1 MKNQRFGVEI
11 EMTGITRATAAKV
24 IAGHFHT
31 TATHVG
37 GSYDT
42 YTVRGEDGRQ
52 WNLVRDQS
60 IDRRN
65 SRGYTDRH
73 EYSVEMVTPIC
84 KYDDITTIQ
93 EIVRK
98 LRTAGAKVNDSCG
111 IHVHVD
117 ASQHDV
123 RTLRNL
129 VNIMASKE
137 DLLYKA
143 LDVEVERERYCKKV
157 DMNFLEKLNKKK
169 PKEMRDLE
177 DIWYEGYG
185 YNRHAHYNNSRYR
198 ALNLHSVFTKGTVEF
213 RLFNSTLHA
222 GEVKSYIQL
231 CLAINN
237 QALTQK
243 SASRAKTQS
252 ENEKY
257 TFRTWLLR
265 LGLIGDE
272 FKTARG
278 HLLKK
283 LEGNIAW
290 KDPAQADAQRERI
303 AERRRL
309 LEETENATQA
319 EEQEAVPE
327 ETQEE
332 APALEMTM

>member
-1 MKNQRFGVEI
+1 MKTQRFGVEI
-11 EMTGITRATAAKV
+11 EMTGITRATAARV
-24 IAGHFHT
+24 IAGHFNT
-31 TATHVG
+31 TATHIG

-42 YTVRGEDGRQ
+42 YSVRAPDGRQ

-60 IDRRN
+60 IDRQN
-65 SRGYTDRH
+65 SRGRTERH

-98 LRTAGAKVNDSCG
+98 LRAAGAKVNDSCG

-117 ASQHDV
+117 ASKHDV

-143 LDVEVERERYCKKV
+143 LDVEVDRERYCKKV
-157 DMNFLEKLNKKK
+157 DTKFLEELNKKR
-169 PKEMRDLE
+169 PKQMAELE
-177 DIWYEGYG
+177 DIWYDGYG
-185 YNRHAHYNNSRYR
+185 YNRHAHYNPSRYR

-231 CLAINN
+231 CLAINH
-237 QALTQK
+237 QALAQK
-243 SASRAKTQS
+243 SASRAKTHS

-265 LGLIGDE
+265 LGMIGDE

-283 LEGNIAW
+283 LDGNIAW
-290 KDPAQADAQRERI
+290 KDPAQADAQRERL

-309 LEETENATQA
+309 MEEAENEPRGEGQETVQEDTQ
-319 EEQEAVPE
+319 
-327 ETQEE
+327 E
-332 APALEMTM
+332 APAFEMTM

>member
-1 MKNQRFGVEI
+1 MKTQRFGVEI
-11 EMTGITRATAAKV
+11 EMTGITRATAARV
-24 IAGHFHT
+24 IAGHFNT
-31 TATHVG
+31 TATHIG

-42 YTVRGEDGRQ
+42 YSVRAPDGRQ

-60 IDRRN
+60 IDRQN
-65 SRGYTDRH
+65 SRGRTERH

-98 LRTAGAKVNDSCG
+98 LRAAGAKVNDSCG

-117 ASQHDV
+117 ASEHDV

-143 LDVEVERERYCKKV
+143 LDVEVDRERYCKKV
-157 DMNFLEKLNKKK
+157 DTKFLEELNKKR
-169 PKEMRDLE
+169 PKQMAELE
-177 DIWYEGYG
+177 DIWYDGYG
-185 YNRHAHYNNSRYR
+185 YNRHAHYNPSRYR

-231 CLAINN
+231 CLAINH
-237 QALTQK
+237 QALAQK
-243 SASRAKTQS
+243 SASRAKTHS

-265 LGLIGDE
+265 LGMIGDE

-283 LEGNIAW
+283 LDGNIAW
-290 KDPAQADAQRERI
+290 KDPAQADAQRERL

-309 LEETENATQA
+309 MEEAENEPRG
-319 EEQEAVPE
+319 EEQETVQE
-327 ETQEE
+327 DTQE
-332 APALEMTM
+332 APAFEMTM

>member
-1 MKNQRFGVEI
+1 
-11 EMTGITRATAAKV
+11 MTGITRETAARV
-24 IAGHFHT
+24 IAGHFNT
-31 TATHVG
+31 TATHIG

-42 YTVRGEDGRQ
+42 YSVRSPDGRQ

-60 IDRRN
+60 IDRQN
-65 SRGYTDRH
+65 SRGRTERH
-73 EYSVEMVTPIC
+73 EYSVEMATPIC

-98 LRTAGAKVNDSCG
+98 LRAAGAKVNDSCG

-117 ASQHDV
+117 ASKHDV
-123 RTLRNL
+123 GTLRNL

-143 LDVEVERERYCKKV
+143 LDVEVDRERYCKKV
-157 DMNFLEKLNKKK
+157 DTKFLEELNKKR
-169 PKEMRDLE
+169 PKQMAELE
-177 DIWYEGYG
+177 DIWYDGYG
-185 YNRHAHYNNSRYR
+185 YNRHAHYNPSRYR

-231 CLAINN
+231 CLAINH
-237 QALTQK
+237 QALAQK
-243 SASRAKTQS
+243 SASRAKTHS

-265 LGLIGDE
+265 LGMIGDE

-283 LEGNIAW
+283 LDGNIAW
-290 KDPAQADAQRERI
+290 KDPAQADAQRERL

-309 LEETENATQA
+309 MEEAESEPQG
-319 EEQEAVPE
+319 EEQETVQE
-327 ETQEE
+327 DTQE
-332 APALEMTM
+332 APAFEMTM

>member
-1 MKNQRFGVEI
+1 MKTQRFGVEI
-11 EMTGITRATAAKV
+11 EMTGITRATAARV
-24 IAGHFHT
+24 IAGHFNT
-31 TATHVG
+31 TATHIG

-42 YTVRGEDGRQ
+42 YSVRAPDGRQ

-60 IDRRN
+60 IDRQN
-65 SRGYTDRH
+65 SRGRTERH
-73 EYSVEMVTPIC
+73 EYSVEMVSPIC
-84 KYDDITTIQ
+84 KYDDIITIQ

-98 LRTAGAKVNDSCG
+98 LRAAGAKVNDSCG

-117 ASQHDV
+117 ASKHDV

-157 DMNFLEKLNKKK
+157 DEKFLEELNKKK
-169 PKEMRDLE
+169 PRQMQDLE
-177 DIWYEGYG
+177 DIWYDGYG

-231 CLAINN
+231 CLAINH
-237 QALTQK
+237 QALAQK
-243 SASRAKTQS
+243 SASRAKTHS

-265 LGLIGDE
+265 LGMIGDE

-283 LEGNIAW
+283 LDGNIAW
-290 KDPAQADAQRERI
+290 KDPAQADAQRERL

-309 LEETENATQA
+309 MEEAENEPRG
-319 EEQEAVPE
+319 EEQETVQE
-327 ETQEE
+327 DTQVE
-332 APALEMTM
+332 APAFEMTM

>member
-37 GSYDT
+37 GGYDA

-290 KDPAQADAQRERI
+290 KDPAQAEAQRERI

-319 EEQEAVPE
+319 EEQETVPE
-327 ETQEE
+327 ETQE

>member
-1 MKNQRFGVEI
+1 
-11 EMTGITRATAAKV
+11 MTGITRATAAKV

-37 GSYDT
+37 GGYDT

-93 EIVRK
+93 ELVRK
-98 LRTAGAKVNDSCG
+98 LRSAGAKVNDSCG

-309 LEETENATQA
+309 LDATENATQA

-332 APALEMTM
+332 APVLEMTM

>member
-73 EYSVEMVTPIC
+73 EYSVELVTPIC

-98 LRTAGAKVNDSCG
+98 LRSAGAKVNDSCG

-252 ENEKY
+252 ANEKY

-290 KDPAQADAQRERI
+290 KDPAQAEAQRERI

-319 EEQEAVPE
+319 EEQETVPE
-327 ETQEE
+327 ETQE

>member
-37 GSYDT
+37 GGYDT

-252 ENEKY
+252 ANEKY

-290 KDPAQADAQRERI
+290 KDPAQAEAQRERI

-319 EEQEAVPE
+319 EEQETVPE
-327 ETQEE
+327 ETQE

>member
-1 MKNQRFGVEI
+1 MKTQRFGVEI
-11 EMTGITRATAAKV
+11 EMTGITRATAARV
-24 IAGHFHT
+24 IAGHFNT
-31 TATHVG
+31 TATHIG

-42 YTVRGEDGRQ
+42 YSVRAPDGRQ

-60 IDRRN
+60 IDRQN
-65 SRGYTDRH
+65 SRGRTERH
-73 EYSVEMVTPIC
+73 EYSVEMVSPIC
-84 KYDDITTIQ
+84 KYEDIPTIQ
-93 EIVRK
+93 ELVRK

-117 ASQHDV
+117 ASKHDV

-143 LDVEVERERYCKKV
+143 LDVEVDRERYCKKV
-157 DMNFLEKLNKKK
+157 DTKFLEELNKKR
-169 PKEMRDLE
+169 PKQMAELE
-177 DIWYEGYG
+177 DIWYDGYG
-185 YNRHAHYNNSRYR
+185 YNRHAHYNPSRYR

-231 CLAINN
+231 CLAINH
-237 QALTQK
+237 QALAQK
-243 SASRAKTQS
+243 SASRAKTHS

-265 LGLIGDE
+265 LGMIGDE

-283 LEGNIAW
+283 LDGNIAW
-290 KDPAQADAQRERI
+290 KDPAQADAQRERL

-309 LEETENATQA
+309 MEEAENEPQG
-319 EEQEAVPE
+319 EEQETVQE
-327 ETQEE
+327 DTQE
-332 APALEMTM
+332 APAFEMTM

>member
-1 MKNQRFGVEI
+1 MKTQRFGVEI
-11 EMTGITRATAAKV
+11 EMTGITRATAARV
-24 IAGHFHT
+24 IAGHFNT
-31 TATHVG
+31 TATHIG

-42 YTVRGEDGRQ
+42 YSVRSPDGRQ

-60 IDRRN
+60 IDRQN
-65 SRGYTDRH
+65 SRGRTERH

-98 LRTAGAKVNDSCG
+98 LRAAGAKVNDSCG

-117 ASQHDV
+117 ASKHDV

-143 LDVEVERERYCKKV
+143 LDVEVDRERYCKKV
-157 DMNFLEKLNKKK
+157 DTKFLEELNKKR
-169 PKEMRDLE
+169 PKQMAELE
-177 DIWYEGYG
+177 DIWYDGYG
-185 YNRHAHYNNSRYR
+185 YNRHAHYNPSRYR

-231 CLAINN
+231 CLAINH
-237 QALTQK
+237 QALAQK
-243 SASRAKTQS
+243 SASRAKTHS

-265 LGLIGDE
+265 LGMIGDE

-283 LEGNIAW
+283 LDGNIAW
-290 KDPAQADAQRERI
+290 KDPAQADAQRERL

-309 LEETENATQA
+309 MEEAESEPQG
-319 EEQEAVPE
+319 EEQETVQE
-327 ETQEE
+327 DTQE
-332 APALEMTM
+332 APAFEMTM

>member
-1 MKNQRFGVEI
+1 MKSQRFGIEI
-11 EMTGITRATAAKV
+11 EMTGITRATAARV
-24 IAGHFHT
+24 IAGHFNT

-37 GSYDT
+37 GGYDT
-42 YTVRGEDGRQ
+42 YSVRAPDGRQ

-60 IDRRN
+60 IHRRN

-73 EYSVEMVTPIC
+73 EYSVEMVSPIC
-84 KYDDITTIQ
+84 TYEDIGTIQ
-93 EIVRK
+93 ELVRK
-98 LRTAGAKVNDSCG
+98 LRMAGAKVNDSCG

-117 ASQHDV
+117 ASKHDV
-123 RTLRNL
+123 KTLRNL

-143 LDVEVERERYCKKV
+143 LNVEVERERYCKKV
-157 DMNFLEKLNKKK
+157 DVRFLEELNRKR
-169 PKEMRDLE
+169 PKQMVDLE
-177 DIWYEGYG
+177 DLWYEGYG

-231 CLAINN
+231 CLAINA
-237 QALTQK
+237 QALKQK
-243 SASRAKTQS
+243 CASRAKTQS
-252 ENEKY
+252 PNEKY

-265 LGLIGDE
+265 LGMIGDE

-283 LEGNIAW
+283 LDGNIAW
-290 KDPAQADAQRERI
+290 KDPAQAEAQRERL
-303 AERRRL
+303 AENRRL
-309 LEETENATQA
+309 QEERQSAEEMEETED
-319 EEQEAVPE
+319 
-327 ETQEE
+327 E
-332 APALEMTM
+332 APAFEMTM

>member
-1 MKNQRFGVEI
+1 MKTQRFGVEI
-11 EMTGITRATAAKV
+11 EMTGITRATAARV
-24 IAGHFHT
+24 IAGHFNT
-31 TATHVG
+31 TATHIG

-42 YTVRGEDGRQ
+42 YSVRAPDGRQ

-60 IDRRN
+60 IDRQN
-65 SRGYTDRH
+65 SRGRTERH

-98 LRTAGAKVNDSCG
+98 LRAAGAKVNDSCG

-117 ASQHDV
+117 ASKHDV

-143 LDVEVERERYCKKV
+143 LDVEVDRERYCKKV
-157 DMNFLEKLNKKK
+157 DTKFLEELNKKR
-169 PKEMRDLE
+169 PKQMAELE
-177 DIWYEGYG
+177 DIWYDGYG
-185 YNRHAHYNNSRYR
+185 YNRHAHYNPSRYR

-231 CLAINN
+231 CLAINH
-237 QALTQK
+237 QALAQK
-243 SASRAKTQS
+243 SASRAKTHS

-265 LGLIGDE
+265 LGMIGDE

-283 LEGNIAW
+283 LDGNIAW
-290 KDPAQADAQRERI
+290 KDPAQADAQRERL

-309 LEETENATQA
+309 MEEAENEPQG
-319 EEQEAVPE
+319 EEQETVQE
-327 ETQEE
+327 DTQE
-332 APALEMTM
+332 APAFEMTM

>member
-1 MKNQRFGVEI
+1 M
-11 EMTGITRATAAKV
+11 
-24 IAGHFHT
+24 
-31 TATHVG
+31 
-37 GSYDT
+37 
-42 YTVRGEDGRQ
+42 
-52 WNLVRDQS
+52 
-60 IDRRN
+60 
-65 SRGYTDRH
+65 
-73 EYSVEMVTPIC
+73 EMVSPIC
-84 KYDDITTIQ
+84 KYEDIPTIQ
-93 EIVRK
+93 ELVRK

-117 ASQHDV
+117 ASKHDV
-123 RTLRNL
+123 KTLRNL

-157 DMNFLEKLNKKK
+157 DTKFLEELNKKR
-169 PKEMRDLE
+169 PKQMAELE
-177 DIWYEGYG
+177 DIWYDGYG

-231 CLAINN
+231 CLAIND
-237 QALTQK
+237 QALKQK

-252 ENEKY
+252 PNEKY

-265 LGLIGDE
+265 LGMIGDE

-283 LEGNIAW
+283 LDGNIAW
-290 KDPAQADAQRERI
+290 KDPAQADAQRERL

-309 LEETENATQA
+309 MEEAENEPQG
-319 EEQEAVPE
+319 EEQETVQE
-327 ETQEE
+327 DTQE
-332 APALEMTM
+332 APAFEMTM

>member
-1 MKNQRFGVEI
+1 M
-11 EMTGITRATAAKV
+11 
-24 IAGHFHT
+24 
-31 TATHVG
+31 
-37 GSYDT
+37 
-42 YTVRGEDGRQ
+42 
-52 WNLVRDQS
+52 
-60 IDRRN
+60 
-65 SRGYTDRH
+65 
-73 EYSVEMVTPIC
+73 
-84 KYDDITTIQ
+84 
-93 EIVRK
+93 
-98 LRTAGAKVNDSCG
+98 
-111 IHVHVD
+111 
-117 ASQHDV
+117 
-123 RTLRNL
+123 
-129 VNIMASKE
+129 
-137 DLLYKA
+137 
-143 LDVEVERERYCKKV
+143 
-157 DMNFLEKLNKKK
+157 
-169 PKEMRDLE
+169 
-177 DIWYEGYG
+177 
-185 YNRHAHYNNSRYR
+185 
-198 ALNLHSVFTKGTVEF
+198 
-213 RLFNSTLHA
+213 FNSTLHA

-319 EEQEAVPE
+319 EEQDAVPE
-327 ETQEE
+327 ETQE
-332 APALEMTM
+332 APVLEMTM

>member
-1 MKNQRFGVEI
+1 
-11 EMTGITRATAAKV
+11 MTGITRAPAARV
-24 IAGHFHT
+24 IAGHFNT
-31 TATHVG
+31 TATHIG

-42 YTVRGEDGRQ
+42 YSVRSPDGRQ

-60 IDRRN
+60 IDRQN
-65 SRGYTDRH
+65 SRGRTERH

-98 LRTAGAKVNDSCG
+98 LRAAGAKVNDSCG

-117 ASQHDV
+117 ASKHDV

-143 LDVEVERERYCKKV
+143 LDVEVDRERYCKKV
-157 DMNFLEKLNKKK
+157 DTKFLEELNKKR
-169 PKEMRDLE
+169 PKQMAELE
-177 DIWYEGYG
+177 DIWYDGYG
-185 YNRHAHYNNSRYR
+185 YNRHAHYNPSRYR

-231 CLAINN
+231 CLAINH
-237 QALTQK
+237 QALAQK
-243 SASRAKTQS
+243 SASRAKTHS

-265 LGLIGDE
+265 LGMIGDE

-283 LEGNIAW
+283 LDGNIAW
-290 KDPAQADAQRERI
+290 KDPAQADAQRERL

-309 LEETENATQA
+309 MEEAESEPQG
-319 EEQEAVPE
+319 EEQETVQE
-327 ETQEE
+327 DTQE
-332 APALEMTM
+332 APAFEMTM

>member
-73 EYSVEMVTPIC
+73 EYSVELVTPIC

-98 LRTAGAKVNDSCG
+98 LRAAGAKVNDSCG

-252 ENEKY
+252 ANEKY

-290 KDPAQADAQRERI
+290 KDPAQAEAQRERI

-309 LEETENATQA
+309 MEEAENALPVEEET
-319 EEQEAVPE
+319 AVE
-327 ETQEE
+327 ETQEST
-332 APALEMTM
+332 ALEMTM

>member
-73 EYSVEMVTPIC
+73 EYSVELVTPIC

-98 LRTAGAKVNDSCG
+98 LRSAGAKVNDSCG

-213 RLFNSTLHA
+213 RLFNSMLHA

-252 ENEKY
+252 ANEKY

-290 KDPAQADAQRERI
+290 KDPAQAEAQRERI

-319 EEQEAVPE
+319 EEQETVPE
-327 ETQEE
+327 ETQE